1 MDGPFESKHSL
12 SAIVT
17 YVVRPRLAVHIG
29 TAWARMYAASGGSP
43 VGLADVHAGRHDTT
57 LGVTYRLNG
66 VRPPGL
72 PTAAVRLTGTLPG
85 PYDAGY
91 TNSLGDGAGNL
102 EVAFV
107 LESFGS
113 AIGWSVEAG
122 YRRRTDSIVNPAGV
136 GVSTR
141 HHDRVD
147 VPPDVFASLGV
158 YWRLASP
165 LQVGVEY
172 VGVDGARGLDIGAP
186 DWRADRWPALHEDVH
201 LVGVRVDLSLGDRT
215 GLAFTGGRVVS
226 GRNTPAYTV
235 YGSALSVAF
244 GPF

>member
-1 MDGPFESKHSL
+1 MVSGFSCGTLVAVLRSFSVFSLLSVLVGVPAVSAQARAGFGSPDTGDVSIGWRFVSTDRFHRQGFAVDGPFESKHSL

-113 AIGWSVEAG
+113 AIGWSAEAG

-136 GVSTR
+136 GV
-141 HHDRVD
+141 
-147 VPPDVFASLGV
+147 
-158 YWRLASP
+158 
-165 LQVGVEY
+165 
-172 VGVDGARGLDIGAP
+172 
-186 DWRADRWPALHEDVH
+186 
-201 LVGVRVDLSLGDRT
+201 
-215 GLAFTGGRVVS
+215 
-226 GRNTPAYTV
+226 
-235 YGSALSVAF
+235 
-244 GPF
+244 